1 MLGFFCYI
9 TYCRYSFGYFKS
21 YGREQ
26 RTKIFENF
34 INADKIIQKIENY
47 QKQNKVSSGI
57 RKRQKQNHNL
67 SKGDFHLMVAK
78 PFIHALI
85 EEMKGAF
92 NISNPPVLNVF
103 LKLDPQNLPDRDSLS
118 FESYGVGELKVF
130 HDFYGTGKHNTIQ
143 GRMVQADALY
153 DTQFSSLLL
162 EFRNFKSL
170 VSPQK

>member
-1 MLGFFCYI
+1 MGEN
-9 TYCRYSFGYFKS
+9 
-21 YGREQ
+21 REP
-26 RTKIFENF
+26 KYLKNF
-34 INADKIIQKIENY
+34 NNADKIIQKIENY

-57 RKRQKQNHNL
+57 RERQKQDHNL
-67 SKGDFHLMVAK
+67 SKGDFHLTVAK

-103 LKLDPQNLPDRDSLS
+103 LKLDPRNLPDRDSLS
-118 FESYGVGELKVF
+118 FESYGVGELKML

-143 GRMVQADALY
+143 GRMLQADALY

-170 VSPQK
+170 VSPQKIALSQEYAGKEKH